1 VPTAELLP
9 LREPG
14 QGPDEAEPDGGDG
27 RAPDGGIAW
36 TQLGTRRRDW
46 RASSTT
52 RRCAFDLGAKESEL
66 AELTERSA
74 DPNLWDDPTSAQRV
88 MRRAEELRAEIET
101 WRAMADRARG
111 LAEMAE
117 LAAADPD
124 EGAALALAPDLERD
138 LAGLQADWNRME
150 QQLLLSEPFDER
162 GAIVSVYA
170 GAGGTESQDWAEMLL
185 RMYLR
190 WAERARFKTEILEAT
205 EGEEAGLKSVSFSVD
220 GRWAYGRLRSER
232 GVHRLVRISPYDS
245 QKRRHTSFALVE
257 VMPEVPEDA
266 AAEIDEKE
274 LRIDTYRSS
283 GAGGQHV
290 NKTDSAVRL
299 THLPTG
305 IVVAVQSERSQHQ
318 NKDRAMSVL
327 RAKLIERQMEERE
340 AEMARLRGEHVEAGW
355 GNQIRSYVLQP
366 YTMVKDL
373 RTGVET
379 SNPTAVLD
387 GELDAFIEG
396 YLRSRVG
403 EGDPTPTA

>member
-1 VPTAELLP
+1 
-9 LREPG
+9 
-14 QGPDEAEPDGGDG
+14 
-27 RAPDGGIAW
+27 
-36 TQLGTRRRDW
+36 
-46 RASSTT
+46 
-52 RRCAFDLGAKESEL
+52 
-66 AELTERSA
+66 
-74 DPNLWDDPTSAQRV
+74 
-88 MRRAEELRAEIET
+88 MRRAEELRAELDAWQSLRE
-101 WRAMADRARG
+101 RATG

-117 LAAADPD
+117 MAAADPD
-124 EGAALALAPDLERD
+124 EDVALTADLERE
-138 LAGLQADWNRME
+138 LTELQADWGRMD

-162 GAIVSVYA
+162 GAIISLHA

-190 WAERARFKTEILEAT
+190 WAERDGFRTEILEAT
-205 EGEEAGLKSVSFSVD
+205 EGEEAGLKSVSFSID

-266 AAEIDEKE
+266 AVEIDDKD
-274 LRIDTYRSS
+274 LRVDTYRAS

-305 IVVAVQSERSQHQ
+305 LVVAVQSERSQHQ
-318 NKDRAMSVL
+318 NRDRAMSVL
-327 RAKLIERQMEERE
+327 RARLIERKEEERE
-340 AEMARLRGEHVEAGW
+340 AEMARLRGEHIEAGW

-379 SNPTAVLD
+379 GNPTAVLD
-387 GELDAFIEG
+387 GDLDAFTEG

-403 EGDPTPTA
+403 EGDPAPAA